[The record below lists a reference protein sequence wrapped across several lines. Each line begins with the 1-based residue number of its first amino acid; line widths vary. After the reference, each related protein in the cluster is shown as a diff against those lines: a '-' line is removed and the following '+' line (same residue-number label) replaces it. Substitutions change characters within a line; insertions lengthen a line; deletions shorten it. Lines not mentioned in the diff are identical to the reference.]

1 MHQILQP
8 CVTKAIGVLLLLLLE
23 ILFSSVQLRVNQVTE
38 NKQNVY
44 RLSTLVRGISGS
56 R

>member
-23 ILFSSVQLRVNQVTE
+23 IFSSVQLRVNQVTE